1 MIDNV
6 SIVYDIFS
14 QSTWE
19 NIYQFE
25 KDINKISDKKF
36 LLGLL
41 MEFVR
46 TDLNYDV
53 DKEYISSLMYSI
65 DDNIEN
71 HFEASDYYIDNIRKD
86 VRSIMN
92 DFLYQDGDGDLS
104 ENEEMITWIKNL
116 SENEIQILE
125 NYYVS
130 SEMYEVIGFIMKYT
144 IKKYNYDI

>member
-1 MIDNV
+1 MIDNI

-46 TDLNYDV
+46 PDFNYDV

-92 DFLYQDGDGDLS
+92 GFLYGDLS
-104 ENEEMITWIKNL
+104 QNEKLINWIRSL
-116 SENEIQILE
+116 SDKEIQVLE
-125 NYYVS
+125 DQYVS
-130 SEMYEVIGFIMKYT
+130 NEMYEVIGFIMKT
-144 IKKYNYDI
+144 YNEK

>member
-1 MIDNV
+1 
-6 SIVYDIFS
+6 
-14 QSTWE
+14 
-19 NIYQFE
+19 
-25 KDINKISDKKF
+25 
-36 LLGLL
+36 
-41 MEFVR
+41 
-46 TDLNYDV
+46 
-53 DKEYISSLMYSI
+53 MYSF

-92 DFLYQDGDGDLS
+92 DFLYQDDDGDLS

-130 SEMYEVIGFIMKYT
+130 SEMYEAIGFIME
-144 IKKYNYDI
+144 IYNQKI

>member
-1 MIDNV
+1 MEDNV
-6 SIVYDIFS
+6 GVVYDIFS
-14 QSTWE
+14 QSAWD
-19 NIYQFE
+19 NNYQFE
-25 KDINKISDKKF
+25 KQINKISDKKF

-46 TDLNYDV
+46 ADFNYDV
-53 DKEYISSLMYSI
+53 DKEYISELMLSI
-65 DDNIEN
+65 DDNIDN

-92 DFLYQDGDGDLS
+92 DFLYQDSDDDLS
-104 ENEEMITWIKNL
+104 ENEEMITWIKKL

-130 SEMYEVIGFIMKYT
+130 SEMYEVIGFIMEINNQK
-144 IKKYNYDI
+144 

>member
-46 TDLNYDV
+46 TV
-53 DKEYISSLMYSI
+53 
-65 DDNIEN
+65 
-71 HFEASDYYIDNIRKD
+71 
-86 VRSIMN
+86 SIM
-92 DFLYQDGDGDLS
+92 
-104 ENEEMITWIKNL
+104 M
-116 SENEIQILE
+116 
-125 NYYVS
+125 
-130 SEMYEVIGFIMKYT
+130 
-144 IKKYNYDI
+144 